1 MEKSVSQLQKKKK
14 KISKDLLFY
23 EEWYSHVGTFIK
35 YTVMRIAQHT
45 THNTLCLA
53 KCVVRFRENKIMM
66 LKKSC
71 KSE

>member
-23 EEWYSHVGTFIK
+23 EECYSHVLIK

-45 THNTLCLA
+45 THFA
-53 KCVVRFRENKIMM
+53 
-66 LKKSC
+66 
-71 KSE
+71 